1 MMKLRAHQQR
11 CLDAMRKHRRGQI
24 IVPTGGGKTLCM
36 IRDADRQFNSCK
48 WSVFLK
54 NVDRKTI
61 VVVSPRILL
70 AQQHSEDFLSL
81 LDINPMLQVKPLH
94 VHSGY
99 VSQQCTTN
107 PDEIVK
113 WTEENYRYNKLIF
126 TTYNSLH
133 RIQESGID
141 IDTIYFDEAHN
152 SVQRHFFPAT
162 EFFAN
167 VGGIRC
173 YFFTATPRH
182 STTISDPGMND
193 EEVYGKVLEQV
204 SAPELI
210 VQKHILPAKV
220 VVKQLDMIKAGRA
233 PIETDAENLLTT
245 LDDIKVDKVL
255 ICVRRVSQI
264 IRMTEETNFCNQLQM
279 RGYNWMYITAK
290 HGGVVNG
297 ESVSREKFFETL
309 ERWGKDDDMK
319 FVVLHHSIL
328 SEGIDVPGLEATI
341 MMRNMNYIAMSQTIG
356 RVIRKGNKDKTHGL
370 CVVPVSDRVGISTAK
385 KLKAV
390 VNTIFVEGKP
400 AVGITG
406 R

>member
-1 MMKLRAHQQR
+1 MKLRAHQQR
-11 CLDAMRKHRRGQI
+11 CLDAMRKHRKGQI

-48 WSVFLK
+48 WSVFVK
-54 NVDRKTI
+54 NPDRKTI

-81 LDINPMLQVKPLH
+81 LDVHPMLQVKPLH

-99 VSQQCTTN
+99 ISNDSTTDPN
-107 PDEIVK
+107 EIVK
-113 WTEENYRYNKLIF
+113 WTEKNYRFNKIIF
-126 TTYNSLH
+126 TTYHSLH
-133 RIQESGID
+133 RIQESGINV
-141 IDTIYFDEAHN
+141 DTIYFDEAHN
-152 SVQRHFFPAT
+152 AVQRHHFSAV
-162 EFFAN
+162 EFYAN
-167 VGGIRC
+167 VDTLRC
-173 YFFTATPRH
+173 YFFTATPKH

-193 EEVYGKVLEQV
+193 EEVFGKVLESV
-204 SAPELI
+204 TAPELI
-210 VQKHILPAKV
+210 VQKHILPARV
-220 VVKQLDMIKAGRA
+220 FVKQLDMIKVGR
-233 PIETDAENLLTT
+233 PTPEKDAENLLTT
-245 LDDIKVDKVL
+245 LDDIQIDKVL

-264 IRMTEETNFCNQLQM
+264 IRMSEETNFCNELQM
-279 RGYNWMYITAK
+279 RGYNWLYITAK

-297 ESVSREKFFETL
+297 ESVNREKFFETL
-309 ERWGKDDDMK
+309 DRWGKDDSMK
-319 FVVLHHSIL
+319 FVVMHHSIL
-328 SEGIDVPGLEATI
+328 AEGIDVPGLEATI
-341 MMRNMNYIAMSQTIG
+341 MMRNMNFIAMSQTIG
-356 RVIRKGNKDKTHGL
+356 RVIRKGNKEKTHGL

>member
-1 MMKLRAHQQR
+1 MKLRAHQQR
-11 CLDAMRKHRRGQI
+11 CLDAMRKHRKGQI

-36 IRDADRQFNSCK
+36 IRDADRQFNSCN
-48 WSVFLK
+48 WSVFVK
-54 NVDRKTI
+54 DPDRKTI

-94 VHSGY
+94 VHSGH
-99 VSQQCTTN
+99 VSQKCTTDPN
-107 PDEIVK
+107 EIVK
-113 WTEENYRYNKLIF
+113 WTEKNYRFNKIIF
-126 TTYNSLH
+126 TTYHSLH
-133 RIQESGID
+133 RIQESGINV
-141 IDTIYFDEAHN
+141 DTIYFDEAHN
-152 SVQRHFFPAT
+152 AVQRHFFPAT

-167 VGGIRC
+167 VDGIRC
-173 YFFTATPRH
+173 YFFTATPKH

-193 EEVYGKVLEQV
+193 EEVFGKVLESV
-204 SAPELI
+204 TAPELI
-210 VQKHILPAKV
+210 VQKHILPARV
-220 VVKQLDMIKAGRA
+220 LVKQLDMIKAGRA

-245 LDDIKVDKVL
+245 LDDIKIDKVL

-279 RGYNWMYITAK
+279 RGYNWLYITAK

-297 ESVSREKFFETL
+297 ESVSREQFFETL
-309 ERWGKDDDMK
+309 DRWGKDDGMK

-356 RVIRKGNKDKTHGL
+356 RVIRRGNKEKTHGL

-385 KLKAV
+385 KLNAV
-390 VNTIFVEGKP
+390 VDTIFVKGQP
-400 AVGITG
+400 AVGIVG

>member
-1 MMKLRAHQQR
+1 M
-11 CLDAMRKHRRGQI
+11 
-24 IVPTGGGKTLCM
+24 PTGGGKTLCM
-36 IRDADRQFNSCK
+36 IRDADRQFNSCN
-48 WSVFLK
+48 WSVFVK
-54 NVDRKTI
+54 DPDRKTI

-81 LDINPMLQVKPLH
+81 LDVNPMLQVKPLH

-99 VSQQCTTN
+99 VSQKCTTDPN
-107 PDEIVK
+107 EIVK
-113 WTEENYRYNKLIF
+113 WTEQNYRYNKLIF
-126 TTYNSLH
+126 TTYHSLH
-133 RIQESGID
+133 RIQESGINV
-141 IDTIYFDEAHN
+141 DTIYFDEAHN
-152 SVQRHFFPAT
+152 AVQRHHFSAV

-167 VGGIRC
+167 VDAIRC
-173 YFFTATPRH
+173 YFFTATPKH
-182 STTISDPGMND
+182 SSTISDPGMND
-193 EEVYGKVLEQV
+193 VEVFGKVLEQV
-204 SAPELI
+204 SAPELV
-210 VQKHILPAKV
+210 VQKHILPARV
-220 VVKQLDMIKAGRA
+220 LVKQLDMIKAGRA
-233 PIETDAENLLTT
+233 PVETDAENLLTT

-297 ESVSREKFFETL
+297 ESVNREKFFETL
-309 ERWGKDDDMK
+309 ERWGKDDSMK

-356 RVIRKGNKDKTHGL
+356 RVIRRGNKEKTHGL

-385 KLKAV
+385 KLNAV
-390 VNTIFVEGKP
+390 VDTIFVKGQP
-400 AVGITG
+400 AVGIVG

>member
-1 MMKLRAHQQR
+1 MKLRAHQQR
-11 CLDAMRKHRRGQI
+11 CLDAMRKHRKGQI

-48 WSVFLK
+48 WSVFVK
-54 NVDRKTI
+54 DPDRKTI

-81 LDINPMLQVKPLH
+81 LDVNPMLQVKPLH

-99 VSQQCTTN
+99 VSQKCTTDPN
-107 PDEIVK
+107 EIVK
-113 WTEENYRYNKLIF
+113 WTEKNYRFNKIIF
-126 TTYNSLH
+126 TTYHSLH
-133 RIQESGID
+133 RIQESGINV
-141 IDTIYFDEAHN
+141 DTIYFDEAHN
-152 SVQRHFFPAT
+152 AVQRHHFSAV

-167 VGGIRC
+167 VDAIRC
-173 YFFTATPRH
+173 YFFTATPKH
-182 STTISDPGMND
+182 SSTISDPGMND
-193 EEVYGKVLEQV
+193 EEVFGKVLEQV
-204 SAPELI
+204 SAPELV
-210 VQKHILPAKV
+210 VQKHILPARV
-220 VVKQLDMIKAGRA
+220 LVKQLDMIKAGRA
-233 PIETDAENLLTT
+233 PVETDAENLLTT

-297 ESVSREKFFETL
+297 ESVNREKFFETL
-309 ERWGKDDDMK
+309 ERWGKDDSMK

-356 RVIRKGNKDKTHGL
+356 RVIRRGNKEKTHGL

-385 KLKAV
+385 KLNAV
-390 VNTIFVEGKP
+390 VDTIFVKGQP
-400 AVGITG
+400 AVGIVG

>member
-1 MMKLRAHQQR
+1 MKLRAHQQR
-11 CLDAMRKHRRGQI
+11 CLDAMRKHRKGQI

-36 IRDADRQFNSCK
+36 IRDADRQFNSCN
-48 WSVFLK
+48 WSVFVK
-54 NVDRKTI
+54 DPDRKTI

-81 LDINPMLQVKPLH
+81 LDVNPMLQVKPLH
-94 VHSGY
+94 VHSGH
-99 VSQQCTTN
+99 VSQKCTTDPN
-107 PDEIVK
+107 EIVK
-113 WTEENYRYNKLIF
+113 WTEKNYRFNKIIF
-126 TTYNSLH
+126 TTYHSLH
-133 RIQESGID
+133 RIQESGINV
-141 IDTIYFDEAHN
+141 DTIYFDEAHN
-152 SVQRHFFPAT
+152 AVQRHHFPAT

-167 VGGIRC
+167 VDGIRC
-173 YFFTATPRH
+173 YFFTATPKH

-193 EEVYGKVLEQV
+193 EEVFGKVLEQV
-204 SAPELI
+204 TAPELV
-210 VQKHILPAKV
+210 VQKHILPARV
-220 VVKQLDMIKAGRA
+220 LVKQLDMIKAGRA
-233 PIETDAENLLTT
+233 PVETDAENLLTT

-297 ESVSREKFFETL
+297 ESVNREKFFETL
-309 ERWGKDDDMK
+309 ERWGKDDSMK

-356 RVIRKGNKDKTHGL
+356 RVIRRGNKEKTHGL

-385 KLKAV
+385 KLNAV
-390 VNTIFVEGKP
+390 VDTIFVKGQP
-400 AVGITG
+400 AVGIVG

>member
-1 MMKLRAHQQR
+1 MKLRAHQQR
-11 CLDAMRKHRRGQI
+11 CLDAMRKHRKGQI

-54 NVDRKTI
+54 NPDRKTI

-81 LDINPMLQVKPLH
+81 LDVHPMLQVKPLH

-99 VSQQCTTN
+99 VSQKCTTDPN
-107 PDEIVK
+107 DIVK
-113 WTEENYRYNKLIF
+113 WTEKNYRFNKIIF
-126 TTYNSLH
+126 TTYHSLH
-133 RIQESGID
+133 RIQESGINV
-141 IDTIYFDEAHN
+141 DTIYFDEAHN
-152 SVQRHFFPAT
+152 AVQRHHFSAV

-167 VGGIRC
+167 VDAIRC
-173 YFFTATPRH
+173 YFFTATPKH

-193 EEVYGKVLEQV
+193 EEVFGKVLEQV
-204 SAPELI
+204 TAPELV
-210 VQKHILPAKV
+210 VQKHILPARV
-220 VVKQLDMIKAGRA
+220 LVKQLDMIKAGRA
-233 PIETDAENLLTT
+233 PVETDAENLLTT

-297 ESVSREKFFETL
+297 ESVNREKFFETL
-309 ERWGKDDDMK
+309 ERWGKDDSMK

-328 SEGIDVPGLEATI
+328 SEGIDVPGLEAALF
-341 MMRNMNYIAMSQTIG
+341 MRNMNYVAMSQTIG
-356 RVIRKGNKDKTHGL
+356 RVIRRGNKEKTHGL

-385 KLKAV
+385 KLNAV
-390 VNTIFVEGKP
+390 VDTIFVKGQP
-400 AVGITG
+400 AVGIVG

>member
-1 MMKLRAHQQR
+1 MKLRAHQQR
-11 CLDAMRKHRRGQI
+11 CLDAMRKHRKGQI

-36 IRDADRQFNSCK
+36 IRDADRQFNSCN
-48 WSVFLK
+48 WSVFVK
-54 NVDRKTI
+54 DPDRKTI

-81 LDINPMLQVKPLH
+81 LDVNPMLQVKPLH

-99 VSQQCTTN
+99 VSQKCTTDPN
-107 PDEIVK
+107 EIVK
-113 WTEENYRYNKLIF
+113 WIEKNYRFNKLIF
-126 TTYNSLH
+126 TTYHSLH
-133 RIQESGID
+133 RIQESGINV
-141 IDTIYFDEAHN
+141 DTIYFDEAHN
-152 SVQRHFFPAT
+152 AVQRHHFSAV

-167 VGGIRC
+167 VDAIRC
-173 YFFTATPRH
+173 YFFTATPKH
-182 STTISDPGMND
+182 SSTISDPGMND
-193 EEVYGKVLEQV
+193 VEVFGKVLEQV
-204 SAPELI
+204 SAPELV
-210 VQKHILPAKV
+210 VQKHILPARV
-220 VVKQLDMIKAGRA
+220 LVKQLDMIKAGRA
-233 PIETDAENLLTT
+233 PVETDAENLLTT

-297 ESVSREKFFETL
+297 ESVNREKFFETL
-309 ERWGKDDDMK
+309 ERWGKDDSMK

-356 RVIRKGNKDKTHGL
+356 RVIRRGNKEKTHGL

-385 KLKAV
+385 KLNAV
-390 VNTIFVEGKP
+390 VDTIFVKGQP
-400 AVGITG
+400 AVGING